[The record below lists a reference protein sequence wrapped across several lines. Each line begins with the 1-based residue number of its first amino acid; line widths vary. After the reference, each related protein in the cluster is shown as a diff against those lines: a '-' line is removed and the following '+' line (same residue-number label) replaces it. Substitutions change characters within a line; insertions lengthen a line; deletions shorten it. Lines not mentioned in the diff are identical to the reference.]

1 MITSENV
8 RGAVSN
14 LFQKGMSVAWVIR
27 KHKTEVEYVNFIFF
41 NKKTA
46 LFWFINLLFQDRSLG
61 CKIPHG

>member
-41 NKKTA
+41 
-46 LFWFINLLFQDRSLG
+46 
-61 CKIPHG
+61 

>member
-27 KHKTEVEYVNFIFF
+27 RHKTEVEYVNFIFF
-41 NKKTA
+41 KQKNSIILVYKLVISRQK
-46 LFWFINLLFQDRSLG
+46 LRM
-61 CKIPHG
+61 